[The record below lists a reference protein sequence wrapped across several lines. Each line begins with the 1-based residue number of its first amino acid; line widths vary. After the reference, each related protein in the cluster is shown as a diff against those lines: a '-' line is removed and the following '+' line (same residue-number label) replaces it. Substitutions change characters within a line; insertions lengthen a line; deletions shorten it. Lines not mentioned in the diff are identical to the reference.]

1 MLAVSLF
8 KSNISAVPHLGPFY
22 VKRLER
28 LGVSSLFDLVTYA
41 PRLYES
47 RKQSIAMR
55 DLKLGE
61 KNALIGK
68 VLDAR
73 VITRRRRMLIVTLA
87 DGTGL
92 VTLRF
97 FHFYPNQVKQF
108 TEGREVYAFGE
119 VRLVGGNLEVMHPE
133 VQFVE
138 QDEAVEHYAIYPLS
152 EGLTQSRLRGFIE
165 SALVKVKREAEQQ
178 DLSQP
183 ILTLMEQYAPG
194 FNFYQALEYLHFPPK
209 EADFVA
215 LNAGEHPAQ
224 LRLIFEEL
232 LAHRLAVKP
241 LVQEQQA
248 RAVRMDGP
256 KLEALIQSLPFS
268 LTTEQN
274 QVLSEIFDDLQQ
286 RKPMQ
291 RLLQGDVGSG
301 KTIVALLAAFMVM
314 QNQMQVALMAPTE
327 ILAEQLYFKACE
339 LFEPL
344 GIQVGCLLG
353 KMTAKAKREVRQI
366 AGAGAVNLLIGTH
379 ALIQDEVQFASL
391 GLIIV
396 DEQHRFGVGQRFS
409 LHQKAGVGV
418 VPHQLIMSATPIPRT
433 LAMTLYADLAISNI
447 CELPMGRKPIETVL
461 ISDLRRD
468 EVIARL
474 QHLLQRGE
482 QAYWVCPLIE
492 ESAVL
497 ELTAANETAE
507 YLRAVLPGVELALL
521 HGRMK
526 GKEKTAIMQDFKSGK
541 VKLLIATTVVEV
553 GVDVP
558 NASIMII
565 ENPERMG
572 LSQLHQLRGRV
583 GRGHKQ
589 SFCVLL
595 YKGPLSEVA
604 AKRLA
609 MLRHSHSGFDLAE
622 EDLKLRGP
630 GEFLGTRQT
639 GGLSFRFASLVR
651 DQYLLPA
658 VHEAAKSMQADYPAE
673 AQALV
678 DKWFSLGTEF
688 IKV

>member
-1 MLAVSLF
+1 MSLLN
-8 KSNISAVPHLGPFY
+8 SEITDVPNLGPFY
-22 VKRLER
+22 AKRFER
-28 LGVSSLFDLVTYA
+28 LGVKTLFDLVTYA
-41 PRLYES
+41 PRLYEE
-47 RKQSIAMR
+47 RKQTVAIR
-55 DLKLGE
+55 DVRLGE
-61 KNALIGK
+61 KNGIVGK

-73 VITRRRRMLIVTLA
+73 VITRRKRMLIVTLA

-97 FHFYPNQVKQF
+97 FHFYPNQIKQF
-108 TEGREVYAFGE
+108 AEGREVYAFGE
-119 VRLVGGNLEVMHPE
+119 VRLVGGNLEMMHPE
-133 VQFVE
+133 FQFVE
-138 QDEAVEHYAIYPLS
+138 HDEAVEHYAIYPLS
-152 EGLTQSRLRGFIE
+152 EGLTQARLRGFIE

-178 DLSQP
+178 VLPQS
-183 ILTLMEQYAPG
+183 ILTLVEQHAPG
-194 FNFYQALEYLHFPPK
+194 FNFYQALDYLHFPPK
-209 EADFVA
+209 EADFLA
-215 LNAGEHPAQ
+215 LNAGKHPAQ

-248 RAVRMDGP
+248 KAVRIDSL
-256 KLEALIQSLPFS
+256 KLDALVQSLPFC

-274 QVLSEIFDDLQQ
+274 QVLSEIFDDLQH

-301 KTIVALLAAFMVM
+301 KTIVALLAAFVVI

-327 ILAEQLYFKACE
+327 ILAEQLYAKACE

-344 GIQVGCLLG
+344 GIQVACLLG
-353 KMTAKAKREVRQI
+353 KMTAKAKREVRQVAE
-366 AGAGAVNLLIGTH
+366 AGTINLLIGTH
-379 ALIQDEVQFASL
+379 ALIQDEVRFKDL

-396 DEQHRFGVGQRFS
+396 DEQHRFGVGQRFA
-409 LHQKAGVGV
+409 LHQKAEAGI

-433 LAMTLYADLAISNI
+433 LAMTLYADLDISNI
-447 CELPMGRKPIETVL
+447 RELPVGRKPIETVL

-474 QHLLQRGE
+474 QNLLQHGE

-492 ESAVL
+492 ESDVL
-497 ELTAANETAE
+497 ELKAANETAE
-507 YLRAVLPGVELALL
+507 YLRTVLPGVEMALL

-526 GKEKTAIMQDFKSGK
+526 GKEKTAIMQDFKEGK
-541 VKLLIATTVVEV
+541 IKLLIATTVVEV

-595 YKGPLSEVA
+595 YKGPLNEIA
-604 AKRLA
+604 MQRLA

-622 EDLKLRGP
+622 EDLRLRGP

-639 GGLSFRFASLVR
+639 GGLSFRFASLIR
-651 DQYLLPA
+651 DQYLLSA
-658 VHEAAKSMQADYPAE
+658 VHEAAKCMQADYPTE
-673 AQALV
+673 AQDLV

-688 IKV
+688 VKV